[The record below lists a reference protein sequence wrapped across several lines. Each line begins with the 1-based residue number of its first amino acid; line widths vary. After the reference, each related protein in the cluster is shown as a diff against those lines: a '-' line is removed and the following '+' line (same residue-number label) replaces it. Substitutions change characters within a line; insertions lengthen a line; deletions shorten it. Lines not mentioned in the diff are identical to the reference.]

1 MTIQNGTVWNKY
13 INANY
18 EEVTVD
24 SQRSMLRA
32 FDFLTGTI
40 KVLDTALTTPP
51 ITPANGDA
59 YCVLTGAVAPWTDN
73 TFQVW
78 RTGVTSGITNDPV
91 APFWESYSLAEGIT
105 FFSANDATHYQVNA
119 GLTISTFGG
128 GNPFDQDLNTFDE
141 VQFQFTTIKKTGVA
155 GDLQLYMSA
164 INGASIYSANP
175 EMAIFGGTTSFLL
188 NQDINGNFIN
198 GYTEL
203 HCAINSNIQR
213 RFVFDKH
220 SLENLYSVNFNTSGF
235 ETVIYSGNV
244 STSIAIENYIGVGVA
259 PIGSIFLA
267 NGILFSKKSNG
278 TPATDW
284 VKIAQWGTTPT
295 FNNLELS
302 GGVVTNPTVDG
313 DILLQVDDAGTARL
327 KTTSPSGR
335 IALTLE
341 NNDAVF
347 AGFSETFMAYRS
359 SKITLASAGIVIDGD
374 GSAPVTIK
382 SSGVNK
388 ILVGDDITT
397 ITNDLRISTGVMN
410 APTGLEI
417 QAYGV
422 QVFTVSGSG
431 NDLNLWRKSTSEAVL
446 VASDTETS
454 LYALNS
460 LRVFQATASKTE
472 MSFGASNYIS
482 IDGTGTLVKGNFV
495 NEVGA
500 DARIITNNVG
510 VTLYGGAGAKQIEV
524 NQNGAYVTG
533 GMNIENGNDGNVTSG
548 VYTPT
553 ITGLTNFTSGTAFPT
568 TFLRVGNSIHIG
580 GRIDV
585 VPTGAGLVQFYI
597 SLPVNCTIS
606 DGSQASGVATNLSTA
621 YYPFTLLGL
630 NQPNGAILFEGAVL
644 GGGNQVFFFNAI
656 YRLAI

>member
-59 YCVLTGAVAPWTDN
+59 YCVLTGAVAPWTNN

-91 APFWESYSLAEGIT
+91 APFWESYSLAEGVT
-105 FFSANDATHYQVNA
+105 FFSANDVTHYQVNA

-128 GNPFDQDLNTFDE
+128 GNPFDQDLNTTDSVE
-141 VQFQFTTIKKTGVA
+141 
-155 GDLQLYMSA
+155 
-164 INGASIYSANP
+164 
-175 EMAIFGGTTSFLL
+175 
-188 NQDINGNFIN
+188 
-198 GYTEL
+198 
-203 HCAINSNIQR
+203 
-213 RFVFDKH
+213 FV
-220 SLENLYSVNFNTSGF
+220 
-235 ETVIYSGNV
+235 
-244 STSIAIENYIGVGVA
+244 
-259 PIGSIFLA
+259 
-267 NGILFSKKSNG
+267 
-278 TPATDW
+278 
-284 VKIAQWGTTPT
+284 
-295 FNNLELS
+295 NLELS
-302 GGVVTNPTVDG
+302 GGVITNPTADG

-347 AGFSETFMAYRS
+347 AGFLQTFMAYRV
-359 SKITLASAGIVIDGD
+359 SKITLTSLGIVIDGD

-382 SSGVNK
+382 SSGVDK
-388 ILVGDDITT
+388 INVLDATTT
-397 ITNDLRISTGVMN
+397 IQNDLALTTGVMN

-422 QVFTVSGSG
+422 QKFTAGSD
-431 NDLNLWRKSTSEAVL
+431 DLNLWRKATSEAVL
-446 VASDTETS
+446 ASSNSGTTLYNFNTEKVFEAVGAKTAVLFGEVERFIANAS
-454 LYALNS
+454 NS
-460 LRVFQATASKTE
+460 QMVFD
-472 MSFGASNYIS
+472 ASNYIS
-482 IDGTGTLVKGNFV
+482 TDATGTTVKGNFF
-495 NEVGA
+495 NEVGS

-510 VTLYGGAGAKQIEV
+510 VTLYGGAGTKQIEV
-524 NQNGAYVTG
+524 NQFGAYVTG

-553 ITGLTNFTSGTAFPT
+553 ITGLTNFTSGTAFST

-621 YYPFTLLGL
+621 YYPFTLLGI

-656 YRLAI
+656 YRVAI

>member
-91 APFWESYSLAEGIT
+91 APFWESYSLAEGVT

-302 GGVVTNPTVDG
+302 GGVITNPTVDG
-313 DILLQVDDAGTARL
+313 DIVLQVEDAGTARL
-327 KTTSPSGR
+327 KTTNAGGK

-341 NNDAVF
+341 NNDAFF
-347 AGFSETFMAYRS
+347 AGFSQTYMSHRNS
-359 SKITLASAGIVIDGD
+359 TITLNGLGIAFDSD
-374 GSAPVTIK
+374 ESAPFTVK
-382 SSGVNK
+382 SNGVDK
-388 ILVGDDITT
+388 INVVDATTT
-397 ITNDLRISTGVMN
+397 IQNDLALTTGVMN
-410 APTGLEI
+410 APSGLEI

-422 QVFTVSGSG
+422 ERFIANASNSQMVF
-431 NDLNLWRKSTSEAVL
+431 N
-446 VASDTETS
+446 
-454 LYALNS
+454 
-460 LRVFQATASKTE
+460 
-472 MSFGASNYIS
+472 ASNYIS

-495 NEVGA
+495 NEVGF

-548 VYTPT
+548 AYTPT
-553 ITGLTNFTSGTAFPT
+553 VSGLTNVSGGSGFATSFM
-568 TFLRVGNSIHIG
+568 RVGNVVTFG
-580 GRIDV
+580 GRVDV
-585 VPTGAGLVQFYI
+585 VCNGAGLFQAYI
-597 SLPVNCTIS
+597 NLPVNCVIA
-606 DGSQASGVATNLSTA
+606 DGSQVGGCASNLSVSSYA
-621 YYPFTLLGL
+621 ISCLGL
-630 NQPNGAILFEGAVL
+630 GVVNGAMLIEGTSIGAGNNVL
-644 GGGNQVFFFNAI
+644 FFNAT
-656 YRLAI
+656 YRIVF